1 MLEEYN
7 NKLDHLL
14 VLLRLFVFLQD
25 FIHVLDQCFDYFWRQ
40 EVLLVDVKLTENVNL
55 ESAVTLLV
63 WKLSQLHKQH
73 QAQERQLFV
82 LVVED

>member
-1 MLEEYN
+1 M
-7 NKLDHLL
+7 
-14 VLLRLFVFLQD
+14 
-25 FIHVLDQCFDYFWRQ
+25 LDQCLDYFRRQ
-40 EVLLVDVKLTENVNL
+40 EVLLVDVKLTEDVNL